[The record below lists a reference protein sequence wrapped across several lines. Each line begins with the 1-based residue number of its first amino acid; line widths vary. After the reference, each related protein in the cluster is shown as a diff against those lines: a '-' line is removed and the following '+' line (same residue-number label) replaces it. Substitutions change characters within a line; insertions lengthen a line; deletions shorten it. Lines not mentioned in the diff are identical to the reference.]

1 MNGGNNGN
9 GTTRGIGSLTNA
21 KFSSFINREQ
31 TLLPPGPSA
40 IKDVDKD
47 KGNNDSS
54 NFELWTFRVPSEMNI
69 KDLHG
74 VELVLN
80 GDNNNKST
88 IQQINDKFTLK
99 QGESV
104 ENHNFRVLVPGSNGS
119 GKNNDDNSSSS
130 SSSDDDD
137 DDDDDDEKK
146 DKTTNTTAQKYLLHP
161 SSKTFTRHFNVNS
174 ALYTKKTE
182 MELAPRNG
190 PKPSFENDG
199 TKLRHAYSSIP
210 QRTGMKRRWM
220 PLGVPKTK
228 AKEIPISLM
237 ENISTK
243 NDSKNANANATTIT
257 SDDDA
262 DSNNNDVKKKRNAS
276 SGSSS
281 SKKKKGESSSS
292 KKRKSAG
299 GRDGTTTITSTTSP
313 SPKTKRIKSEQTK
326 NSSSKNSN
334 IISTP
339 SPASSPSPSSSMGG
353 STSSL
358 TKKER
363 KSAKKAAKKEAKKLE
378 KTAKKAAKKSA
389 KRMKKEQKQE
399 ELSV

>member
-31 TLLPPGPSA
+31 TILPPGPSA

-137 DDDDDDEKK
+137 DDDDDEKK

-228 AKEIPISLM
+228 AKEIPVSLM

-243 NDSKNANANATTIT
+243 NDNKNATTIT
-257 SDDDA
+257 SDDDY
-262 DSNNNDVKKKRNAS
+262 DSNNNDVKRSKTTNAS
-276 SGSSS
+276 SSS
-281 SKKKKGESSSS
+281 SKKKKGDSSG
-292 KKRKSAG
+292 KKRKSASG
-299 GRDGTTTITSTTSP
+299 NGRNDETITSTTSP

>member
-31 TLLPPGPSA
+31 TILPPGPSA

-137 DDDDDDEKK
+137 DDDDDEKK

-228 AKEIPISLM
+228 AKEIPVSLM

-243 NDSKNANANATTIT
+243 NDNKNATTIT
-257 SDDDA
+257 SDDDY
-262 DSNNNDVKKKRNAS
+262 DSNNNDVKRSKTTNAS
-276 SGSSS
+276 SSS
-281 SKKKKGESSSS
+281 SKKKKGDSSG
-292 KKRKSAG
+292 KKRKSASG
-299 GRDGTTTITSTTSP
+299 NGRNDETITSTTSP

-389 KRMKKEQKQE
+389 KKMKKEQKQE

>member
-31 TLLPPGPSA
+31 TILPPGPSA

-228 AKEIPISLM
+228 AKEIPVSLM

-243 NDSKNANANATTIT
+243 NDNKNATTIT
-257 SDDDA
+257 SDDDY
-262 DSNNNDVKKKRNAS
+262 DSNNNDVKRSKTTNAS
-276 SGSSS
+276 SSS
-281 SKKKKGESSSS
+281 SKKKKGDSSG
-292 KKRKSAG
+292 KKRKSASG
-299 GRDGTTTITSTTSP
+299 NGRNDETITSTTSP

>member
-1 MNGGNNGN
+1 MNDNNNGN
-9 GTTRGIGSLTNA
+9 GARGIGSLTNA

-40 IKDVDKD
+40 IKDVEKD
-47 KGNNDSS
+47 NNNNNSDNDS

-80 GDNNNKST
+80 GDNKKST

-104 ENHNFRVLVPGSNGS
+104 ENHNFRVLVNGNNGS
-119 GKNNDDNSSSS
+119 GKDDDSNSSSS
-130 SSSDDDD
+130 SSDSDDD
-137 DDDDDDEKK
+137 E
-146 DKTTNTTAQKYLLHP
+146 DKTTNTTAPKYLLHP

-190 PKPSFENDG
+190 PKPSFANDG

-243 NDSKNANANATTIT
+243 NDSKNAANATAIT

-262 DSNNNDVKKKRNAS
+262 DSHNNDIKKKRDAS
-276 SGSSS
+276 SGSSSS
-281 SKKKKGESSSS
+281 SKKKKGESSNS
-292 KKRKSAG
+292 KKRKSSG
-299 GRDGTTTITSTTSP
+299 GRDGTTITSTTSP
-313 SPKTKRIKSEQTK
+313 SPKTKRIKSEPNN
-326 NSSSKNSN
+326 NSSK
-334 IISTP
+334 TP
-339 SPASSPSPSSSMGG
+339 SPPSSVSSPT
-353 STSSL
+353 TSLS
-358 TKKER
+358 KEER

-378 KTAKKAAKKSA
+378 KAAKKAAKKSA
-389 KRMKKEQKQE
+389 KKVKKEAKQE
-399 ELSV
+399 DLSV

>member
-1 MNGGNNGN
+1 MNDNDNGN
-9 GTTRGIGSLTNA
+9 GTRGIGSLTNA

-47 KGNNDSS
+47 NNNNNSDNDS

-80 GDNNNKST
+80 GDNKKST

-104 ENHNFRVLVPGSNGS
+104 ENHNFRVLVNGNNGS
-119 GKNNDDNSSSS
+119 GKDDDSNSSSS
-130 SSSDDDD
+130 SSSDSDDD
-137 DDDDDDEKK
+137 D
-146 DKTTNTTAQKYLLHP
+146 DKTTNTTAPKYLLHP

-190 PKPSFENDG
+190 PKPSFANDG
-199 TKLRHAYSSIP
+199 TTLRHAYSSIP

-243 NDSKNANANATTIT
+243 NDSKNAANATAIT

-262 DSNNNDVKKKRNAS
+262 DSTNNDIKKKRDAS
-276 SGSSS
+276 RGSSSSS
-281 SKKKKGESSSS
+281 SKKKKGDSSSS
-292 KKRKSAG
+292 KKRKSSG
-299 GRDGTTTITSTTSP
+299 GRDGTTITSTTSP
-313 SPKTKRIKSEQTK
+313 SPKAKRIKSEPNN
-326 NSSSKNSN
+326 NSSKV
-334 IISTP
+334 P
-339 SPASSPSPSSSMGG
+339 SPPSSVSSPT
-353 STSSL
+353 TSLS
-358 TKKER
+358 KEER

-378 KTAKKAAKKSA
+378 KAAKKAAKKSA
-389 KRMKKEQKQE
+389 KKVKKEAKQE
-399 ELSV
+399 DLSV

>member
-1 MNGGNNGN
+1 MNDNNNGN
-9 GTTRGIGSLTNA
+9 GTRGIGCLTNA

-47 KGNNDSS
+47 NNNNNSDNDS

-80 GDNNNKST
+80 GDNKKST

-104 ENHNFRVLVPGSNGS
+104 ENHNFRVLVNGNNGS
-119 GKNNDDNSSSS
+119 GKDDDSNSSSS
-130 SSSDDDD
+130 SSDSDDDD
-137 DDDDDDEKK
+137 D
-146 DKTTNTTAQKYLLHP
+146 DKTTNTTAPKYLLHP

-190 PKPSFENDG
+190 PKPSFANDG

-243 NDSKNANANATTIT
+243 NDSKNAANATAIT

-262 DSNNNDVKKKRNAS
+262 DSHNNDIKKKRDAS
-276 SGSSS
+276 SGSNSS
-281 SKKKKGESSSS
+281 SKKKKGDSSSSS
-292 KKRKSAG
+292 KKRKSSG
-299 GRDGTTTITSTTSP
+299 GRDGTTITSTTSP
-313 SPKTKRIKSEQTK
+313 SPKTKRIKSEPNN
-326 NSSSKNSN
+326 NSSKA
-334 IISTP
+334 P
-339 SPASSPSPSSSMGG
+339 SPPSSVSSPT
-353 STSSL
+353 TSLS
-358 TKKER
+358 KEER

-378 KTAKKAAKKSA
+378 KLAKKAAKKSA
-389 KRMKKEQKQE
+389 KKMKKEAKQE
-399 ELSV
+399 DLSV

>member
-31 TLLPPGPSA
+31 TILPPGPSA

-228 AKEIPISLM
+228 AKEIPVSLM

-243 NDSKNANANATTIT
+243 NDNKNATTIT
-257 SDDDA
+257 SDDDY
-262 DSNNNDVKKKRNAS
+262 DSNNNDVKRSKTTNAS
-276 SGSSS
+276 SSS
-281 SKKKKGESSSS
+281 SKKKKGDSSG
-292 KKRKSAG
+292 KKRKSASG
-299 GRDGTTTITSTTSP
+299 NGRNDETITSTTSP

-389 KRMKKEQKQE
+389 KKMKKEQKQE

>member
-31 TLLPPGPSA
+31 TILPPGPSA

-137 DDDDDDEKK
+137 DDDDEKK

-228 AKEIPISLM
+228 AKEIPVSLM

-243 NDSKNANANATTIT
+243 NDNKNNANATTIT
-257 SDDDA
+257 SDDDY
-262 DSNNNDVKKKRNAS
+262 DSNNNDVKRSKTTNAS
-276 SGSSS
+276 SSSSS
-281 SKKKKGESSSS
+281 SKKKKGDSSG
-292 KKRKSAG
+292 KKRKSASG
-299 GRDGTTTITSTTSP
+299 SGRNDETITSTTSP

-389 KRMKKEQKQE
+389 KKMKKEQKQE

>member
-31 TLLPPGPSA
+31 TILPPGPSA

-228 AKEIPISLM
+228 AKEIPVSLM

-243 NDSKNANANATTIT
+243 NDNKNATTIT
-257 SDDDA
+257 SDDDY
-262 DSNNNDVKKKRNAS
+262 DSNNNDVKRSKTTNAS
-276 SGSSS
+276 SSS
-281 SKKKKGESSSS
+281 SKKKKGDSSG
-292 KKRKSAG
+292 KKRKSASG
-299 GRDGTTTITSTTSP
+299 NGRNDKTITSTTSP

-378 KTAKKAAKKSA
+378 KTAKKSAKKSA
-389 KRMKKEQKQE
+389 KKMKKEQKQE

>member
-31 TLLPPGPSA
+31 TILPPGPSA

-137 DDDDDDEKK
+137 DDDDEKK

-228 AKEIPISLM
+228 AKEIPVSLM

-243 NDSKNANANATTIT
+243 NDNKNATTIT
-257 SDDDA
+257 SDDDY
-262 DSNNNDVKKKRNAS
+262 DSNNNDVKRSKTTNAS
-276 SGSSS
+276 SSSSSS
-281 SKKKKGESSSS
+281 SKKKKGDSSG
-292 KKRKSAG
+292 KKRKSASG
-299 GRDGTTTITSTTSP
+299 NGRNDETITSTTSP

-389 KRMKKEQKQE
+389 KKMKKEQKQE

>member
-31 TLLPPGPSA
+31 TILPPGPSA

-130 SSSDDDD
+130 SSSSSDDD

-146 DKTTNTTAQKYLLHP
+146 DKPTNTTAQKYLLHP

-228 AKEIPISLM
+228 AKEIPVSLM

-243 NDSKNANANATTIT
+243 NDNKNATTIT
-257 SDDDA
+257 SDDDY
-262 DSNNNDVKKKRNAS
+262 DSNNNDVKRSKTTNAS
-276 SGSSS
+276 SSS
-281 SKKKKGESSSS
+281 SKKKKGDSSG
-292 KKRKSAG
+292 KKRKSASG
-299 GRDGTTTITSTTSP
+299 NGRNDETITSTTSP

>member
-31 TLLPPGPSA
+31 TILPPGPSA

-228 AKEIPISLM
+228 AKEIPVSLM

-243 NDSKNANANATTIT
+243 NDNKNATTIT
-257 SDDDA
+257 SDDDY
-262 DSNNNDVKKKRNAS
+262 DSNNNDVKRSKTTNAS
-276 SGSSS
+276 SSS
-281 SKKKKGESSSS
+281 SKKKKGDSSG
-292 KKRKSAG
+292 KKRKSASG
-299 GRDGTTTITSTTSP
+299 NGRNDETITSTTSP

-358 TKKER
+358 TKKKR

>member
-31 TLLPPGPSA
+31 TILPPGPSA

-137 DDDDDDEKK
+137 DDDDDEKK

-228 AKEIPISLM
+228 AKEIPVSLM

-243 NDSKNANANATTIT
+243 NDNKNATTIT
-257 SDDDA
+257 SDDDY
-262 DSNNNDVKKKRNAS
+262 DSNNNDVKRSKTTNAS
-276 SGSSS
+276 SSS
-281 SKKKKGESSSS
+281 SKKKKGDSSG
-292 KKRKSAG
+292 KKRKSASG
-299 GRDGTTTITSTTSP
+299 NGRNDETITSTTSP

-378 KTAKKAAKKSA
+378 KTAKKSAKKSA
-389 KRMKKEQKQE
+389 KKMKKEQKQE

>member
-1 MNGGNNGN
+1 MNGNDNGN
-9 GTTRGIGSLTNA
+9 GTRGIGSLTNA

-47 KGNNDSS
+47 NNNNNSDNDS

-80 GDNNNKST
+80 GDNKKST

-104 ENHNFRVLVPGSNGS
+104 ENHNFRVLVNGNNGS
-119 GKNNDDNSSSS
+119 GKDDDSNSSSS
-130 SSSDDDD
+130 SSSDSDDD
-137 DDDDDDEKK
+137 DD
-146 DKTTNTTAQKYLLHP
+146 DKTTNTTAPKYLLHP

-190 PKPSFENDG
+190 PKPSFANDG

-243 NDSKNANANATTIT
+243 NDSKNAANATAIT

-262 DSNNNDVKKKRNAS
+262 DSNNNDVKKKRDAS
-276 SGSSS
+276 SGSNSS
-281 SKKKKGESSSS
+281 SKKKKGDSSSSS
-292 KKRKSAG
+292 KKRKSSG
-299 GRDGTTTITSTTSP
+299 GRDGTTITSTTSP
-313 SPKTKRIKSEQTK
+313 SPKTKRIKSEPNN
-326 NSSSKNSN
+326 NSSK
-334 IISTP
+334 TP
-339 SPASSPSPSSSMGG
+339 PPPSSVSSPT
-353 STSSL
+353 TSLS
-358 TKKER
+358 KEER

-378 KTAKKAAKKSA
+378 KAAKKAAKKSA
-389 KRMKKEQKQE
+389 KKMKKEAKQE
-399 ELSV
+399 DLSV